1 VGAVTVDWA
10 GSLGVVLAVVSVFSG
25 VVVGGGFVVD
35 ISCVGGIDGL
45 KVVVSRIKP
54 ARMQAFSASRSMR
67 CGGVVLAVVSVF
79 SVFVD
84 SSSVVGSVVV
94 RNLI

>member
-10 GSLGVVLAVVSVFSG
+10 GSLGIVLAVVSVFSG
-25 VVVGGGFVVD
+25 VVIVGGFVVD

-67 CGGVVLAVVSVF
+67 CGGAVLAGVSVF
-79 SVFVD
+79 SVFVG
-84 SSSVVGSVVV
+84 SGSVDGSVVV
-94 RNLI
+94 RNLV